1 MPERTSY
8 TPGTFSWVDLASSDL
23 EAARVFYSGLFG
35 WEYDAQESPMGV
47 YVMALKNGTPVAGMA
62 TLPVEQQE
70 MGVPSMWSS
79 CVSVDS
85 ADESAAKAAGLG
97 GTIMMAP
104 MDAME
109 AGRMAFIIAP
119 GGEVFGLWEPRD
131 HIGAGLVNE
140 AGTLSWNELYTRDLE
155 EAKAFY
161 SGLFGWNIHTG
172 PNPSGQGEYTVIQVG
187 ENMNGGMLT
196 IDENWPDDVPPN
208 WAVYFNVDDAAGTT
222 AKAKDLG
229 GQVIMPAMDIPEVG
243 TLVVLQDPT
252 GAVFT
257 IMEPAPQLDES

>member
-8 TPGTFSWVDLASSDL
+8 EPGTFSWVDIATSDL
-23 EAARVFYSGLFG
+23 EAAKSFYTGIFG
-35 WEYDAQESPMGV
+35 WEYDTQDSPMGP
-47 YVMALKNGTPVAGMA
+47 YVMALKNGQAVAGMGI
-62 TLPVEQQE
+62 LPQEQQD

-79 CVSVDS
+79 YVSVAS
-85 ADESAAKAAGLG
+85 ADESAAEAAELG
-97 GTIMMAP
+97 GTVMMPP
-104 MDAME
+104 MDAMGT
-109 AGRMAFIIAP
+109 GRMAFIIAP
-119 GGEVFGLWEPRD
+119 GGEMFGLWEPKT

-140 AGTLSWNELYTRDLE
+140 DGTLTWNELNTRDLE
-155 EAKAFY
+155 GAKAFY

-172 PNPSGQGEYTVIQVG
+172 PNPSGQGEYTTIQVG

-196 IDENWPDDVPPN
+196 IGENWPADVPPN

-229 GQVIMPAMDIPEVG
+229 GQVIMPAMDLPEVG
-243 TLVVLQDPT
+243 TIVVLQDPT

-257 IMEPAPQLDES
+257 VMEPAPQLDES